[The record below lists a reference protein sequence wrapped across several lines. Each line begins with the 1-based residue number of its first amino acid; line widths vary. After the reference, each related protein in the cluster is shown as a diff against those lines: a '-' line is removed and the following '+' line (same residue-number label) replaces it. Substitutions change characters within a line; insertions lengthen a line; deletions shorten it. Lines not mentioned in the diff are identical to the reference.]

1 MRCGQRSGTL
11 PLNGNTAVF
20 VMLQIILL
28 QAWLNLQYPRLAVPI
43 RRLIDTLLDEQQ
55 RGELSSSYLSHE
67 ERYRIAFGLPFMS
80 KA

>member
-1 MRCGQRSGTL
+1 
-11 PLNGNTAVF
+11 
-20 VMLQIILL
+20 MLQIILL
-28 QAWLNLQYPRLAVPI
+28 QEWLNLQYPRLAVPI
-43 RRLIDTLLDEQQ
+43 RPLIVDTLLDEQQ